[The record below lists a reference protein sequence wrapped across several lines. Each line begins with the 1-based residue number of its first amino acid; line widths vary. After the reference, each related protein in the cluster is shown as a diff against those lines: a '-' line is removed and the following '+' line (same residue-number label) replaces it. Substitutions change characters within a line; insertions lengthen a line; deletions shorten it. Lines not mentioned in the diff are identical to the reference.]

1 MRKSA
6 GLTLWDHKRN
16 EDIFKNLKVENQFLN
31 LFRIIGPIGRIILK
45 EWILTESQTT
55 F

>member
-1 MRKSA
+1 MKKTA

-16 EDIFKNLKVENQFLN
+16 EEILRNLRKLNQFLN
-31 LFRIIGPIGRIILK
+31 LFRIIGQTGRNILK
-45 EWILTESQTT
+45 DSILAESQTT